1 MGNFKVWQPDHAK
14 GELNETAEEEINEL
28 LGKYNFD
35 LAVLKDINYRLSC
48 CREEAY
54 ARQQLR
60 YLNQIIMGFATEKRN
75 NKILINEKRKIYG

>member
-1 MGNFKVWQPDHAK
+1 MK
-14 GELNETAEEEINEL
+14 TAEEEINEL

-60 YLNQIIMGFATEKRN
+60 YLKNQIIMDLRLKRN

>member
-1 MGNFKVWQPDHAK
+1 MK
-14 GELNETAEEEINEL
+14 TAEEEINEL

-54 ARQQLR
+54 ARQLHD
-60 YLNQIIMGFATEKRN
+60 I
-75 NKILINEKRKIYG
+75 

>member
-1 MGNFKVWQPDHAK
+1 MK
-14 GELNETAEEEINEL
+14 TAEEEINEL

-60 YLNQIIMGFATEKRN
+60 YLKNQIIMGFATEKRN
-75 NKILINEKRKIYG
+75 NKIN

>member
-1 MGNFKVWQPDHAK
+1 MK
-14 GELNETAEEEINEL
+14 TAEEEINEL

-60 YLNQIIMGFATEKRN
+60 YLKNQIIMGFATEKL
-75 NKILINEKRKIYG
+75 KKRAEHTNGEQVRFN